1 MSIMDKSTAPFS
13 IVLKLVINGEIDP
26 WNVDIVELADKYINE
41 IKRLDIPD
49 FKTASKIISTAVLL
63 LKMKANA
70 LGLDTDNNKK
80 RATKKRLMGIKR
92 FYTIE
97 EIAHILRE
105 FATPPIQIRENKRKK
120 KKSSKRK
127 TKSDKSIELP
137 PLFKATLEEAIE
149 FLKEE
154 LSKLDSVISF
164 KELEYPD
171 KMQSFV
177 ALLFLNYEKVINLY
191 QEKPFGEII
200 IEKNRNV

>member
-1 MSIMDKSTAPFS
+1 MDKSTAPFS

-41 IKRLDIPD
+41 IKKLDIPD

-80 RATKKRLMGIKR
+80 RTTKKRLMGIKR

-97 EIAHILRE
+97 EIAHILKE

-120 KKSSKRK
+120 RKNYKRK
-127 TKSDKSIELP
+127 TKSNKSIELP

-154 LSKLDSVISF
+154 LDKLDSVISF

-171 KMQSFV
+171 KIQSFV

-200 IEKNRNV
+200 IEKNRTV

>member
-1 MSIMDKSTAPFS
+1 MDKSVAPFN
-13 IVLKLVINGEIDP
+13 IILKLVINGEIDP

-41 IKRLDIPD
+41 IKKLDIPD

-80 RATKKRLMGIKR
+80 RITKKRLMGIKR

-97 EIAHILRE
+97 EIAHILKE
-105 FATPPIQIRENKRKK
+105 FTTPPIQIKEDKRKK
-120 KKSSKRK
+120 RKSYKRK
-127 TKSDKSIELP
+127 TKNNKSIELP

-154 LSKLDSVISF
+154 LEKLDSVISF

-171 KMQSFV
+171 KVQSFV
-177 ALLFLNYEKVINLY
+177 ALLFLNYEKVVNLY

-200 IEKNRNV
+200 IEKNKIT

>member
-1 MSIMDKSTAPFS
+1 MSMDKSTAPFS

-41 IKRLDIPD
+41 IKKLDIPD

-80 RATKKRLMGIKR
+80 RTTKKRLMGIKR

-97 EIAHILRE
+97 EIAHILKE

-120 KKSSKRK
+120 RKNYKRK
-127 TKSDKSIELP
+127 TKSNKSIELP

-154 LSKLDSVISF
+154 LDKLDSVISF

-171 KMQSFV
+171 KIQSFV

-200 IEKNRNV
+200 IEKNRTV

>member
-1 MSIMDKSTAPFS
+1 MDKSTAPFS

-41 IKRLDIPD
+41 IKKLDIPD

-80 RATKKRLMGIKR
+80 RTTKKRLMGIKR

-97 EIAHILRE
+97 EIAHILKE

-120 KKSSKRK
+120 RKNYKRK
-127 TKSDKSIELP
+127 TKSNKSIELP

-154 LSKLDSVISF
+154 LGKLDSVIGF

-171 KMQSFV
+171 KIQSFV

-200 IEKNRNV
+200 IEKNRTV

>member
-1 MSIMDKSTAPFS
+1 MNMDKSAAPFS

-80 RATKKRLMGIKR
+80 RTTKKRLMGIKR

-120 KKSSKRK
+120 RKSYKRK
-127 TKSDKSIELP
+127 TKSNKSIELP

-154 LSKLDSVISF
+154 LDKLDSVIGF

-171 KMQSFV
+171 KIQSFV

>member
-1 MSIMDKSTAPFS
+1 MSMDKSTAPFS

-41 IKRLDIPD
+41 IKKLDIPD

-80 RATKKRLMGIKR
+80 RTTKKRLMGIKR

-97 EIAHILRE
+97 EIAHILKE

-120 KKSSKRK
+120 RKNYKRK
-127 TKSDKSIELP
+127 TKSNKSIELP

-154 LSKLDSVISF
+154 LGKLDSVIGF

-171 KMQSFV
+171 KIQSFV

-200 IEKNRNV
+200 IEKNRTV

>member
-1 MSIMDKSTAPFS
+1 MSIMNNSTAPFS

-41 IKRLDIPD
+41 IKKLDTPD

-80 RATKKRLMGIKR
+80 RTIKKRLMGIKR

-97 EIAHILRE
+97 EIAHILKK
-105 FATPPIQIRENKRKK
+105 FATPPIQIKEDKRKK
-120 KKSSKRK
+120 RKSYKRK
-127 TKSDKSIELP
+127 TNSNKSTELP

-154 LSKLDSVISF
+154 LEKLDSLISF

-171 KMQSFV
+171 KIQSFV

>member
-1 MSIMDKSTAPFS
+1 MDNSTAPFS

-41 IKRLDIPD
+41 IKKLDIPD

-80 RATKKRLMGIKR
+80 RRTKKRLMGIKR
-92 FYTIE
+92 YYTIE
-97 EIAHILRE
+97 EIAHILKE
-105 FATPPIQIRENKRKK
+105 FATPPIQIGEKKRKK
-120 KKSSKRK
+120 RKNYKRK
-127 TKSDKSIELP
+127 TKSNKAVEIP
-137 PLFKATLEEAIE
+137 PLFKATLEDAIE

-154 LSKLDSVISF
+154 LDKLDSVISF
-164 KELEYPD
+164 KELDYPD
-171 KMQSFV
+171 KIQSFV

-200 IEKNRNV
+200 IEKNKIS

>member
-1 MSIMDKSTAPFS
+1 MDKSTAPFS

-80 RATKKRLMGIKR
+80 RTTKKRLMGIKR

-97 EIAHILRE
+97 EIAHILKE
-105 FATPPIQIRENKRKK
+105 FATPPIQIREDKRKK
-120 KKSSKRK
+120 RKSYKRK
-127 TKSDKSIELP
+127 TKQNKSMEPP

-164 KELEYPD
+164 KELDYPD
-171 KMQSFV
+171 KIQSFV